1 MSNTTMKNEEQQDTT
16 SNNIPRQ
23 QSKSFIRS
31 VLSSLLSNTSTWANR
46 LRVLRQAEEQRLKLI
61 LERKKREQGGFTST
75 DNNTSTEDEV
85 GKLSVGLVKDSISGT
100 GASVDFS
107 LLEDIMFQ
115 MVYEDEDDEALKQ
128 LIEIKFE
135 DEEIPIWRSDADTH
149 VMHLD
154 SSVTRERPLVANVVN
169 KELVPYI
176 LSNAQMKNIAMMAL
190 PPALLYFSKWKRL
203 YSLERDGD
211 SFMGSFLKKVEGQ
224 AKTLLI
230 IETTKGYK
238 FGGYAECAWESQGGG
253 IGGVFYGTSQSCLF
267 SFRNKEPTLQDGS
280 DEELLVYKWTGA
292 NRYIQLIDV
301 HARLIAFGGGGREAE
316 FGLCIQDEFRKGSTG
331 RCATFG
337 NDPLCEDTQFDIMN
351 LEFWGFSGA
360 CL

>member
-1 MSNTTMKNEEQQDTT
+1 M
-16 SNNIPRQ
+16 
-23 QSKSFIRS
+23 
-31 VLSSLLSNTSTWANR
+31 
-46 LRVLRQAEEQRLKLI
+46 RVLREAEDQRLKLV
-61 LERKKREQGGFTST
+61 LERKKKEQGLSNNNDSHVEE
-75 DNNTSTEDEV
+75 DNV
-85 GKLSVGLVKDSISGT
+85 KLSVGLVKNSISGA

-135 DEEIPIWRSDADTH
+135 EEEVPVWRSDADTQ
-149 VMHLD
+149 VMHLTD
-154 SSVTRERPLVANVVN
+154 SSVTRERPMQDLTAAAAAR

-176 LSNAQMKNIAMMAL
+176 LSQAQMKSIAMMAL

-211 SFMGSFLKKVEGQ
+211 SFMGSFLRKVEGQ

-230 IETTKGYK
+230 IETTKGHK
-238 FGGYAECAWESQGGG
+238 FGGYAECPWESQGGG

-267 SFRNKEPTLQDGS
+267 SFRKKQPTPTDGT
-280 DEELLVYKWTGA
+280 DEELLVYKWSGA

-301 HARLIAFGGGGREAE
+301 YNKLIAFGGGGKEAE
-316 FGLCIQDEFRKGSTG
+316 FGLCIQDDFRKGSTG

-351 LEFWGFSGA
+351 VEFWGFSGA

>member
-1 MSNTTMKNEEQQDTT
+1 MEERTDSNTR
-16 SNNIPRQ
+16 P
-23 QSKSFIRS
+23 QSRSFIRS
-31 VLSSLLSNTSTWANR
+31 VLSTLLSNTSTWATR
-46 LRVLRQAEEQRLKLI
+46 LRVLRQAEDQRLKLI
-61 LERKKREQGGFTST
+61 LERKKKEQGGAISADST
-75 DNNTSTEDEV
+75 DDEV
-85 GKLSVGLVKDSISGT
+85 GKLSVGLVKESISGS

-135 DEEIPIWRSDADTH
+135 EEEIPVWKSDADTH
-149 VMHLD
+149 VLQLD
-154 SSVTRERPLVANVVN
+154 SSVTRERPLSSVQGNGMN

-176 LSNAQMKNIAMMAL
+176 LTNAQMKNVAMMAL

-211 SFMGSFLKKVEGQ
+211 SFMGSFLRKVEGQ
-224 AKTLLI
+224 AKTLLV

-267 SFRNKEPTLQDGS
+267 SFHKKEPTIQDGS

-301 HARLIAFGGGGREAE
+301 HARMIAFGGGGKEAE
-316 FGLCIQDEFRKGSTG
+316 FGLCIQDDFRKGSTG

-337 NDPLCEDTQFDIMN
+337 NEPLCEDTQFDILN